1 MAKYNELHDIVAALV
16 AEKKDYANDADK
28 ANAVQYGT
36 VRFSSRA
43 EAVRW
48 WNKLP
53 PVKKQEH
60 LQKNGNESVLQM
72 LRGSG
77 TGGAV

>member
-1 MAKYNELHDIVAALV
+1 MPKYNELHDIVSALV

-77 TGGAV
+77 TGGTV

>member
-1 MAKYNELHDIVAALV
+1 MPEYNDLHEIVEKLV
-16 AEKKDYANDADK
+16 AEKNALKKDADN

-36 VRFSSRA
+36 VRFRSRA

-48 WNKLP
+48 WEKLP

-60 LQKNGNESVLQM
+60 LQKNGSESVLQM
-72 LRGSG
+72 LRGDK
-77 TGGAV
+77 GGNV

>member
-16 AEKKDYANDADK
+16 AEKKDYAKDADK

-36 VRFSSRA
+36 VRFSNRA

-72 LRGSG
+72 LRGSE
-77 TGGAV
+77 TGGNL

>member
-1 MAKYNELHDIVAALV
+1 MPEYNDLHEIVEKLV
-16 AEKKDYANDADK
+16 AEKNALKKDADK
-28 ANAVQYGT
+28 ATAIQYGT

-48 WNKLP
+48 WEKLP

-60 LQKNGNESVLQM
+60 IQKNGSESVLQM
-72 LRGSG
+72 LRGDK
-77 TGGAV
+77 GGNV

>member
-1 MAKYNELHDIVAALV
+1 MPEYNDLHEIVEKLV
-16 AEKKDYANDADK
+16 AEKNALKKDAAN

-36 VRFSSRA
+36 VRFRSRA

-48 WNKLP
+48 WEKLP

-60 LQKNGNESVLQM
+60 IQKNGSESVLQM
-72 LRGSG
+72 LRGDK
-77 TGGAV
+77 GGNV

>member
-1 MAKYNELHDIVAALV
+1 MPKYNELHDIVSALV

-36 VRFSSRA
+36 VRFSNRA

-48 WNKLP
+48 WEKLP
-53 PVKKQEH
+53 QAKKKEH
-60 LQKNGNESVLQM
+60 IEKNGNKSVLQM
-72 LRGSG
+72 LRGG
-77 TGGAV
+77 KGGNV

>member
-1 MAKYNELHDIVAALV
+1 MPEYNDLHEIVEKLV
-16 AEKKDYANDADK
+16 AEKNALKKDADN

-36 VRFSSRA
+36 VRFRSRA

-48 WNKLP
+48 WDKLP
-53 PVKKQEH
+53 PAKKQEH

-77 TGGAV
+77 TGGMA